1 MRNGIDYQRLYEYRF
16 RDVDQASRQAVWQE
30 IAAYLYQ
37 RMGAPTK
44 VLDPAAGRCEFIN
57 AIPAAE
63 RWAVDTVDH
72 NPFRHPDVKVVIAD
86 ILDAEL
92 PAAYFDGIFVSNF
105 LEHLPSQ
112 EGVGAVMAKLYAST
126 EPGGTVAVLGPNF
139 RYCASEYFDCADHT
153 LPLTHV
159 AIAEHLYAAGFEP
172 TAVIPRFLP
181 YSFRS
186 RIPAS
191 PALARIFLRVPAL
204 WRVFGKQYL
213 VLGVKGKPAPAAGEG
228 GSSA

>member
-1 MRNGIDYQRLYEYRF
+1 MGIDYQRLYEYRF
-16 RDVDQASRQAVWQE
+16 RHVDQRKRQAVWHE
-30 IAAYLYQ
+30 ISAYLYR
-37 RMGAPTK
+37 RMGTPTK

-57 AIPAAE
+57 AVPAAE

-72 NPFRHPDVKVVIAD
+72 NEFRHCDIKVIID
-86 ILDAEL
+86 NIQDAEL
-92 PAAYFDGIFVSNF
+92 PLAYFDGVFVSNF

-112 EGVGAVMAKLYAST
+112 DAIGTVLAKLHAT
-126 EPGGTVAVLGPNF
+126 MEPGGTLAVLGPNF
-139 RYCASEYFDCADHT
+139 RYCAGEYFDCADHT
-153 LPLTHV
+153 LALTHV
-159 AIAEHLYAAGFEP
+159 AIVEHLYAAGFEV

-191 PALARIFLRVPAL
+191 PALARIYLRVPAL

-213 VLGVKGKPAPAAGEG
+213 VLAARGKRADGIRRG
-228 GSSA
+228 

>member
-16 RDVDQASRQAVWQE
+16 RDVDQGARQAVWQE
-30 IAAYLYQ
+30 IAAYLYH

-72 NPFRHPDVKVVIAD
+72 NPFRHPDVKVIIAD
-86 ILDAEL
+86 ILDAAL

-112 EGVGAVMAKLYAST
+112 EGVGTVMAKLHASM

-139 RYCASEYFDCADHT
+139 RYCANEYFDCADHT
-153 LPLTHV
+153 LALTHV
-159 AIAEHLYAAGFEP
+159 AIAEHLYAAGFEV

-191 PALARIFLRVPAL
+191 SALARIFLRAPAL
-204 WRVFGKQYL
+204 WRIFGKQYL
-213 VLGVKGKPAPAAGEG
+213 VLGVKGKRD
-228 GSSA
+228 